1 MVPIEYEY
9 TLEDKAQNMS
19 VLVLIVSKKKYRITC
34 F

>member
-1 MVPIEYEY
+1 MVSMKYEY
-9 TLEDKAQNMS
+9 TVEDKAQNMS

>member
-19 VLVLIVSKKKYRITC
+19 VLVLIVSGEKNIE
-34 F
+34 

>member
-19 VLVLIVSKKKYRITC
+19 VLVLIVSGKKI
-34 F
+34 